1 MTLDELRQLDAGGWF
16 APEFAGEK
24 LPTLD
29 EVIDLFNDTGVK
41 LIVEYI
47 YNKINSTVN
56 VLYGARLDNT
66 TDCRIRIT
74 VILSGLK
81 KEAFSEAYS

>member
-1 MTLDELRQLDAGGWF
+1 MSIE
-16 APEFAGEK
+16 
-24 LPTLD
+24 
-29 EVIDLFNDTGVK
+29 GVK

-47 YNKINSTVN
+47 YGKINSSVN

-66 TDCRIRIT
+66 SDCRIRIT
-74 VILSGLK
+74 VILTGLK